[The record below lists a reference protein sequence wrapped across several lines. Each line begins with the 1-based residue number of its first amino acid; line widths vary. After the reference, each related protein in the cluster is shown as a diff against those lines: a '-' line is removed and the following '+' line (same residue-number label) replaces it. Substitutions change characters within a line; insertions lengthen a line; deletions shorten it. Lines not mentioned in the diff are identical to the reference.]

1 MKEYFKNNILSSKDY
16 EQALSFTFGTFYIP
30 FLNETKYEYLQAVYN
45 MNKCENPDTLFCPG
59 MPELILSR
67 LHAVCVRTLIV
78 EMSMYKA
85 AGKLEGGSSSK
96 EYQFFNE
103 QILGRKELREE
114 LFEVYP
120 LLAENIRR
128 TISQSADFLS
138 EMRNR
143 LEVDRKEIEKNILH
157 GRTMGNIT
165 GIQDMAADCHCN
177 GKCVLKIETDHQIK
191 CLSEETLQEIEG
203 NAILDHN
210 YYIKEAQ
217 GLPSGDITGFEV
229 KAFNHQATTMEGM
242 MNTNYTC
249 TIAGDEFWTIQSTC
263 VPSMNMWLKLAFMQ
277 IRSPWKG
284 TLSPTMFLSSLVESG
299 GQNYTVANM
308 YMFDETVGQ
317 FWYNNLLSANN
328 VGVPELG
335 TYSGYSLLF
344 GTHTATKDHA
354 VAVLSDGAG
363 YRMLYMNLSNGTQSV
378 LADFA
383 VPSNIINETTSY
395 YPMKNEAYML
405 FTTNDKLYRY
415 NLRELENNVAP
426 GNSSVFVELSKWGYN
441 AEAKI
446 TCMSVS
452 RTEQEILLGVSRY
465 GDDTEGMSEGLKGDV
480 LVLDLKTGELVKKY
494 EGISGV
500 PVDVKIKYQKWLR
513 DGKEG
518 GNVVDMLYF

>member
-1 MKEYFKNNILSSKDY
+1 MNNKQTKSFKPSGRLNSIFLWPVGLGILLVLLDILLCFVSSVAASIVAVFIVIYAFVCAMMICYFRPRIIKEIVEFSSNYSQVQRQLLYELSIPYCLLDNKGNILWMNASMQASINRKNDLNKNISTIIPELSANVFRNFEDFKEIRVAFNDRDYRVEMKRISADIITQGVNILAKDY
-16 EQALSFTFGTFYIP
+16 
-30 FLNETKYEYLQAVYN
+30 N
-45 MNKCENPDTLFCPG
+45 
-59 MPELILSR
+59 
-67 LHAVCVRTLIV
+67 
-78 EMSMYKA
+78 
-85 AGKLEGGSSSK
+85 
-96 EYQFFNE
+96 
-103 QILGRKELREE
+103 
-114 LFEVYP
+114 
-120 LLAENIRR
+120 
-128 TISQSADFLS
+128 
-138 EMRNR
+138 
-143 LEVDRKEIEKNILH
+143 
-157 GRTMGNIT
+157 
-165 GIQDMAADCHCN
+165 
-177 GKCVLKIETDHQIK
+177 
-191 CLSEETLQEIEG
+191 
-203 NAILDHN
+203 
-210 YYIKEAQ
+210 
-217 GLPSGDITGFEV
+217 
-229 KAFNHQATTMEGM
+229 
-242 MNTNYTC
+242 
-249 TIAGDEFWTIQSTC
+249 
-263 VPSMNMWLKLAFMQ
+263 
-277 IRSPWKG
+277 
-284 TLSPTMFLSSLVESG
+284 SSLV
-299 GQNYTVANM
+299 AM